1 MAKVSKAVVNKA
13 KAAIRSSQD
22 ADERVVLFIRI
33 PKSLRD
39 RIKEIADVKGK
50 NLNQLCLEM
59 LDRYAARISEAEA
72 AERLAKEKAANVVVD
87 SPGPAPL

>member
-39 RIKEIADVKGK
+39 RIKEIADV
-50 NLNQLCLEM
+50 
-59 LDRYAARISEAEA
+59 
-72 AERLAKEKAANVVVD
+72 
-87 SPGPAPL
+87 